1 MRTGK
6 ARLIEQLEDLLY
18 DYEYGG
24 EGFQSKCSIVDKWAD
39 RIMFDIN
46 HDIISKETDEPTTAP

>member
-6 ARLIEQLEDLLY
+6 ARLIEQLEDLIY
-18 DYEYGG
+18 DYQEDVNDIENIPYLLN
-24 EGFQSKCSIVDKWAD
+24 KWAD

-46 HDIISKETDEPTTAP
+46 HGIISKETE

>member
-6 ARLIEQLEDLLY
+6 ARLIKHLEDLLNE
-18 DYEYGG
+18 YEYGV
-24 EGFQSKCSIVDKWAD
+24 EGYRPGAPLVNEWAD

-46 HDIISKETDEPTTAP
+46 HGIISKETE

>member
-6 ARLIEQLEDLLY
+6 ARLIEQLIELLDEY
-18 DYEYGG
+18 DWTREEYPVLASG
-24 EGFQSKCSIVDKWAD
+24 WAD

-46 HDIISKETDEPTTAP
+46 HDIISKETNGTPTAP

>member
-6 ARLIEQLEDLLY
+6 ARLIEQLEDLLH
-18 DYEYGG
+18 DYKYGDN
-24 EGFQSKCSIVDKWAD
+24 GFRSPGWLVDKWAD

-46 HDIISKETDEPTTAP
+46 HDIISKETE